1 MVHDFVMAF
10 GFVAMVLS
18 PCVTAAFCASERRLV
33 RIKTPN
39 RCPAIDR
46 RDNR

>member
-1 MVHDFVMAF
+1 MHDLVMAF
-10 GFVAMVLS
+10 GFIAMVLS
-18 PCVTAAFCASERRLV
+18 PALTAAYCASERRLIRV
-33 RIKTPN
+33 KASD